1 MSRLTAMLIFVVL
14 WAAIYL
20 PGLGSTELKGE
31 EGRRILPA
39 VTMLETGNWLVP
51 YLGGKPY
58 LRKPPLMNWVIA
70 GSFKLTGVRNE
81 WTARLP
87 SALAVLAMGATV
99 IGVAG
104 RGWMKPGTALIAAIM
119 AMTFFGLL
127 AKARFAGAEIE
138 GVYAP
143 LFGIAITLWLA
154 WWRRGVSPWLT
165 WTVPFVF
172 LALGVLAKLPL
183 HLLFFYVVVVAVLWG
198 MRSMRSLLHPAHF
211 VGLLLMI
218 GICAAWAVPY
228 FKTEAA
234 NTTTKVW
241 QDQIANRVV
250 ENRSSWSD
258 YAMNLPR
265 GVGDLLPWVVLA
277 PVVVTMVR
285 RAKDAS
291 RGEREGDL
299 QLRLVAT
306 AMLIASSVLFA
317 GMLLIPG
324 VLPRYVLPLS
334 VPIALGAAVFIA
346 EITER
351 VRTWWHRVN
360 QVVVGLVALAAL
372 AAPVAAAVL
381 IGEVKDK
388 QGIVGFDWR
397 AAVPAIGAATVAF
410 VVAGYL
416 WSRRAVMLT
425 PTYLAISSAAVLGA
439 GSLLYGTAA
448 PRLIATKDDLRPLA
462 DRINKSIPTTSEL
475 VIYDPD
481 YQPAL
486 FYLKCRHRYA
496 AETRDIPAGAEF
508 VLARTKDVE
517 KVTKKRP
524 EYVATFDYQ
533 RKGQRE
539 FVLLQPLGGKSAN

>member
-1 MSRLTAMLIFVVL
+1 MSRLTALVIFTLL

-39 VTMLETGNWLVP
+39 ITMLETGNWLVP

-70 GSFKLTGVRNE
+70 GSFKVTGVRNE

-87 SALAVLAMGATV
+87 SALAVLAMGATM

-104 RGWMKPGTALIAAIM
+104 PGWMKPEMGLIAAIM

-154 WWRRGVSPWLT
+154 SWRRGVSPWFT

-172 LALGVLAKLPL
+172 LGLGLLTKAPL
-183 HLLFFYVVVVAVLWG
+183 HLLFFYAIIGAVLWRA
-198 MRSMRSLLHPAHF
+198 RSMKSLLYPSHF
-211 VGLLLMI
+211 LGFALMA
-218 GICAAWAVPY
+218 GMFAAWAVPY
-228 FKTEAA
+228 FRTEAA
-234 NTTTKVW
+234 NKATKVW

-250 ENRSSWSD
+250 ENKSSWSD
-258 YAMNLPR
+258 YAANLPR
-265 GVGDLLPWVVLA
+265 GTGDLLPWLILA
-277 PVVVTMVR
+277 PVVVSIAR
-285 RAKDAS
+285 RPKDAS
-291 RGEREGDL
+291 GVTGETEGDA
-299 QLRLVAT
+299 QLRQVAAT
-306 AMLIASSVLFA
+306 TLIASSVVFV
-317 GMLLIPG
+317 GMLLVPG

-334 VPIALGAAVFIA
+334 APIALGAAVFLSGTKGWA
-346 EITER
+346 LTA
-351 VRTWWHRVN
+351 WHRVN
-360 QVVVGLVALAAL
+360 QILIGLIAVIAM
-372 AAPVAAAVL
+372 AAPMAPYTFLDTERNREQMAAGLSLAVAAAT
-381 IGEVKDK
+381 
-388 QGIVGFDWR
+388 
-397 AAVPAIGAATVAF
+397 ASF
-410 VVAGYL
+410 VVAGIL
-416 WSRRAVMLT
+416 WARRPIQLNPRFLV
-425 PTYLAISSAAVLGA
+425 ISSGAVIAAA
-439 GSLLYGTAA
+439 SLLYGSVAVRFIVA
-448 PRLIATKDDLRPLA
+448 HDDIRPLA
-462 DRINKSIPTTSEL
+462 ERINKSIPPGAEL

-481 YQPAL
+481 YQPAF

-524 EYVATFDYQ
+524 EYVATFNYQ
-533 RKGQRE
+533 RKGQSE
-539 FVLLQPLGGKSAN
+539 FVLLQPLDGKPAN